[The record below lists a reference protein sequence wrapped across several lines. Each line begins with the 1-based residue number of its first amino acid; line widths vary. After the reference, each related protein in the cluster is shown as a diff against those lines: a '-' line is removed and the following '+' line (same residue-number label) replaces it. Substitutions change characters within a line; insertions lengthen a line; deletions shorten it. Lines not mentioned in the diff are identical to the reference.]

1 VSSEAALPA
10 TLIEFV
16 RARAESEPDRL
27 YSRYLFAGR
36 SPVETSF
43 GALERRT
50 RAYAS
55 AYRSAGVGKGGVTL
69 VILEHHEDLM
79 PAFLGA
85 MWLGAIPAFLPI
97 PTPKMDANRYFSN
110 LRALIER
117 TMPAA
122 VMTQPALRQPIAD
135 ALGGSASCA
144 LLAKDEVGDSQDL
157 PEPASHTADDP
168 ALIQY
173 SSGSTGLQ
181 KGATL
186 SHRAILAEIRGV
198 NDFFDMTREDSFLT
212 WVPLYHDWG
221 LVCVALHSL
230 VLGTSFTLMSPIDWV
245 TNPAF
250 ACRAIHE
257 WRPTIYYQ
265 PNFAFNLMTR
275 RVKDKDLE
283 GIDLSSVRICCNGAE
298 PCFFDSHE
306 MFARRFEHA
315 GFRRDS
321 LSIVYGMAEVTN
333 SVIAAGHH
341 EPIVVDDVDRFTLQ
355 RELRAVP
362 IAGDDPNAHR
372 FLGVGR
378 ALHGTEYRIVDD
390 HRQELPDRSVGEVA
404 IRSDAR
410 MQGYF
415 GNPDATRRSLTDD
428 GWYYSGDMGYRAN
441 DRLFITGR
449 KSDMMII
456 GGVNIY
462 PQDVENIIAEH
473 PHVVG
478 GRVAAIGVD
487 DPESGTQKMIVIVE
501 SKSTDAAVRADIARF
516 ARAEVANRLQV
527 VISRLVHAP
536 YMWLLKTSSGKIAR
550 IPNLRRLDELTGT
563 TTPQHSE

>member
-1 VSSEAALPA
+1 MTRDATSET
-10 TLIEFV
+10 TLIEQL
-16 RARAESEPDRL
+16 RARARLEPNAL
-27 YSRYLFAGR
+27 YSRHLFAGR
-36 SPVETSF
+36 APVETSF
-43 GALERRT
+43 AGLESRT
-50 RAYAS
+50 RSYAS
-55 AYRSAGVGKGGVTL
+55 AYRAAHVHKGDVVL

-85 MWLGAIPAFLPI
+85 MWLGAIPAFLPT
-97 PTPKMDANRYFSN
+97 PTPKMDPKRYFSN
-110 LRALIER
+110 LRALIAR
-117 TMPAA
+117 TTPAA
-122 VMTQPALRQPIAD
+122 VMTHDMLRQPIAD
-135 ALGGSASCA
+135 AIGGESSCA
-144 LLAKDEVGDSQDL
+144 LLASDDVGDAPGA
-157 PEPASHTADDP
+157 PEPAEHNSDDV

-181 KGATL
+181 KGAAL

-198 NDFFDMTREDSFLT
+198 NEFFEMTRADSFLT

-221 LVCVALHSL
+221 LVCVALHSI
-230 VLGTSFTLMSPIDWV
+230 VLGASFTLMSPIDWV
-245 TNPAF
+245 SNPAL
-250 ACRAIHE
+250 ACRAIHD

-306 MFARRFEHA
+306 MFARRFEPA
-315 GFRRDS
+315 GFRRES

-333 SVIAAGHH
+333 SVIAAGHR
-341 EPIVVDDVDRFTLQ
+341 EPIVVDDVDRFVLQ
-355 RELRAVP
+355 REQRAQP
-362 IAGDDPNAHR
+362 TAEDDPKRQR

-378 ALHGTEYRIVDD
+378 ALLGTEYRVVDD
-390 HRQELPDRSVGEVA
+390 ARNELPDRSIGEVA

-410 MQGYF
+410 MHGYF
-415 GNPDATRRSLTDD
+415 GNPEATRRSLAED
-428 GWYYSGDMGYRAN
+428 GWYYSGDMGYRVGE
-441 DRLFITGR
+441 RLFITGR
-449 KSDMMII
+449 KSDMMIL

-473 PHVVG
+473 PEVVG

-487 DPESGTQKMIVIVE
+487 DSESGTQKMIVIVE
-501 SKSTDAAVRADIARF
+501 SKSTDPAVLADIARH

-536 YMWLLKTSSGKIAR
+536 YMWLIKTSSGKIAR
-550 IPNLRRLDELTGT
+550 LPNLRRIDELTGGAQ
-563 TTPQHSE
+563 PPRP